1 MNKIYQFLIHRLI
14 KWVGDLSPDNFK
26 SAVGFV
32 ASAEEQY
39 ATSPDKRKYAMGLLK
54 TAFPA
59 VAGWVLNLLLELA
72 VSYFKRTAK

>member
-14 KWVGDLSPDNFK
+14 AWVAQLTPENFK
-26 SAVGFV
+26 TAVGFV
-32 ASAEEQY
+32 ASADEQY
-39 ATSPDKRKYAMGLLK
+39 ATSADKRKYVVGLLK

>member
-1 MNKIYQFLIHRLI
+1 MLKIYQFLIHRLI
-14 KWVGDLSPDNFK
+14 KWVGNLTPDNFK
-26 SAVGFV
+26 TAVGFV
-32 ASAEEQY
+32 ASAEEQFD
-39 ATSPDKRKYAMGLLK
+39 ASPDKQTYVMGLLK